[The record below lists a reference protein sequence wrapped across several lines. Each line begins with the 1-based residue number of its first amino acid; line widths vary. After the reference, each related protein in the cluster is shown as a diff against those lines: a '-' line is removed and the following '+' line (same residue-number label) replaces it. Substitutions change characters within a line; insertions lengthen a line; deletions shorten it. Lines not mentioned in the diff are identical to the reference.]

1 MRGTTARLLAWGLA
15 ACLLGGLAGCGRA
28 GDERDARR
36 TAQELYSAVAAK
48 HGARACAMLTAAAV
62 QALEQEEKAACARAV
77 TSVDLKGGR
86 TARTEVFGTGA
97 AVTFAD
103 GTLAYLDQ
111 TGAGWRVSAAGC
123 EPRGDRPAECELE
136 D

>member
-1 MRGTTARLLAWGLA
+1 MVKLLTWALA
-15 ACLLGGLAGCGRA
+15 ACLLSGLAGCGRS

-36 TAQELYSAVAAK
+36 TAEELYRAVAAK
-48 HGARACAMLTAAAV
+48 HGARACATLTAAAA
-62 QALEQEEKAACARAV
+62 QALEQEEKAACAQAI

-86 TARTEVFGTGA
+86 AARTQVFGTGA

-123 EPRGDRPAECELE
+123 EPRGERPAKCELE